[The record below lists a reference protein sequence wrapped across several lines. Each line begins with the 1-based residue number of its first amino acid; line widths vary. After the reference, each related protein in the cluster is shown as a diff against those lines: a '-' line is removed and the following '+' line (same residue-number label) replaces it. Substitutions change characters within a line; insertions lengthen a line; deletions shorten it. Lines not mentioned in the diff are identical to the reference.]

1 METTTSL
8 SHAPAKGLIVGLGII
23 YVLFAVLLFR
33 TRRQQALARARLLQE
48 IKGSDIFTEVLA
60 HLRR

>member
-1 METTTSL
+1 M
-8 SHAPAKGLIVGLGII
+8 AGLIVGLGVI

-33 TRRQQALARARLLQE
+33 TRRQQALARQRLMQQV
-48 IKGSDIFTEVLA
+48 KASDIFTEVLG